1 MLYALSFQLNFAV
14 MKKSTISFTV
24 ELDAQNVPER
34 ILWDAT
40 DKPDPGLSNTKSISV
55 ALWDHTQQNTL
66 RIDLWTKDM
75 PVDDMKRFHVEC
87 LGGIA
92 QSILSSTGDE
102 LMANEINALCERL
115 VKHVQSEKR

>member
-1 MLYALSFQLNFAV
+1 

-24 ELDAQNVPER
+24 ELDAQNVPEK
-34 ILWDAT
+34 ILWEAT
-40 DKPDPGLSNTKSISV
+40 DKPDPGLSETKSISV

-75 PVDDMKRFHVEC
+75 PVEDMKRFHVEC

-102 LMANEINALCERL
+102 AMAIEINALCERL

>member
-1 MLYALSFQLNFAV
+1 

-34 ILWDAT
+34 ISWDAT
-40 DKPDPGLSNTKSISV
+40 DKPDPGLSQTKAISV

-75 PVDDMKRFHVEC
+75 PVEDMKRFHVEC
-87 LGGIA
+87 LGGVA

-102 LMANEINALCERL
+102 HMANEINALCERL

>member
-1 MLYALSFQLNFAV
+1 

-24 ELDAQNVPER
+24 ELDAQNVPEK
-34 ILWDAT
+34 ILWEAT
-40 DKPDPGLSNTKSISV
+40 DKPDPGLSETKSISV

-75 PVDDMKRFHVEC
+75 PVEDMKRFHVEC

-102 LMANEINALCERL
+102 AMANEINALCERL